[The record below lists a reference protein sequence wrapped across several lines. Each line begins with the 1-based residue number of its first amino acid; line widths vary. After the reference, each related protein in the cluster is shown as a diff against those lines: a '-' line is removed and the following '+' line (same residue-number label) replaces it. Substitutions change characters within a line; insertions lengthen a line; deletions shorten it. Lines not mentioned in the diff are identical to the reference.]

1 MKMLLNIVVLAV
13 LVFAGPGHCIAVQAT
28 HLVSDVQY
36 AQKLGANIG
45 WEPVGTNDIEVWL
58 EFSPHYQLARFTE
71 CDLAIG
77 SDARNLVSVN
87 SDGSNLV
94 CAKLSPTKLTGDR
107 VVFSFTVSRDFVE
120 KSSLRLVV
128 GDDTNTDYYIFAA
141 KDFVKAS
148 PATTFIGVPRTVS
161 TNTFEDVGGFKR
173 KLKVDMLTTSSFGL
187 PQENVS
193 FYANWPWPQLAVKYS
208 ITAAYGQHD
217 ELMIVDYHE
226 IK

>member
-13 LVFAGPGHCIAVQAT
+13 LVFAGSGRCIAVQAT

-58 EFSPHYQLARFTE
+58 EFLPHYQLARFTE
-71 CDLAIG
+71 CDLKVV
-77 SDARNLVSVN
+77 SDGPNLVS
-87 SDGSNLV
+87 
-94 CAKLSPTKLTGDR
+94 AKLSPTKLTSDR

-148 PATTFIGVPRTVS
+148 PATTFIGVPRTMS

-193 FYANWPWPQLAVKYS
+193 FFANWPWPQLAVKYS